1 MRRANGKKN
10 TKGKRKKIKV
20 KRKLRNA
27 ISRLKTMT
35 ARQKRTAALG
45 ASNEFLRDISRFFS
59 KLRKRPDLVTKSK
72 HRRILKRHKSKLQK
86 LVHAK
91 TTMNDKR
98 RILAQKGGILPAL
111 IPVVVAGI
119 GALGGVAASAT
130 HAAVSKA

>member
-1 MRRANGKKN
+1 MGKANRRKN

-20 KRKLRNA
+20 KRKFKNA

-45 ASNEFLRDISRFFS
+45 ASNEFLHDISRFFK

-72 HRRILKRHKSKLQK
+72 HRRILKRHKSKLRK

-111 IPVVVAGI
+111 IPILVAGI
-119 GALGGVAASAT
+119 GAVGGIGASAT
-130 HAAVSKA
+130 HAAISKA